1 MKIKSTGA
9 GTRNRSLEKQCSGFL
24 EIMDWVKLNGTSFQD
39 WPLLGEHTRIKAM
52 GEWKQEEE
60 QGGTGN

>member
-1 MKIKSTGA
+1 
-9 GTRNRSLEKQCSGFL
+9 
-24 EIMDWVKLNGTSFQD
+24 MDWVKLNGTSFQED